1 MINQFGS
8 IYSKYYDLLYK
19 DKDYGLEAK
28 YILNILKNN
37 INICYRYRNNG
48 ENHDK
53 STEEKS
59 PAAVLLQ
66 G

>member
-1 MINQFGS
+1 MGEVMAVSFA
-8 IYSKYYDLLYK
+8 KTVDLELIF
-19 DKDYGLEAK
+19 DK
-28 YILNILKNN
+28 LNILKNN